1 MSTKYINSN
10 YRISRR
16 NATIF
21 ILVGFLAIQNLA
33 FQIIFKLNIPYS
45 IDFTDVFSPMFN
57 QIIKD
62 EFSFLV
68 NKGIHV
74 IFFPKLISY
83 PNFYLNS
90 FDVVNITY
98 VYWIVISITL
108 FFMYL
113 MIKQTDKR
121 LFWTLIPISAFL
133 YNPLTTSGYWMVAML
148 AWYFPMLGITSIIY
162 LFNRKIINLKIFASG
177 VSFAI
182 FSTFSILL
190 GVVSW
195 IAGIFILLKVV
206 SEKRLE
212 NKKWIF
218 LWIIS
223 SMIVGFCY
231 LYLTYGT
238 TDSETHFDVLFS
250 FTGFSFISN
259 FIASSFRLKFE
270 NLMLLAGTLSLSLS
284 IFYIWIF
291 YKKNLL
297 KEYFPW
303 FTLLFTAF
311 CGSVITTLGRAHLEN
326 HFGNEPYYSPIS
338 QLFQIGLIVITGKL
352 IIEFNQNP
360 KTLQRKIFVSIL
372 IFVIVT
378 QMLLLIPSYYSGWE
392 RGEYYFNEKM
402 DFVNCFTLSPNPNCL
417 DRYSTYEDDFLPM
430 INYLIENKL
439 SVFGESFI
447 INQEDMV
454 SQNFNNFE
462 HFTELSSTNNF
473 ESINDNKVVN
483 MSQYE
488 LDSEIISLNG
498 SFQVDS
504 NSIPQSLFLIIDGK
518 PLLENKTFEIKSDSP
533 KNMYAKVSWSI
544 FFLSGYMESGC
555 HSLQFVAVTSN
566 EKINLDD
573 EFIICKNN

>member
-1 MSTKYINSN
+1 M
-10 YRISRR
+10 
-16 NATIF
+16 
-21 ILVGFLAIQNLA
+21 VG
-33 FQIIFKLNIPYS
+33 
-45 IDFTDVFSPMFN
+45 
-57 QIIKD
+57 
-62 EFSFLV
+62 
-68 NKGIHV
+68 
-74 IFFPKLISY
+74 
-83 PNFYLNS
+83 
-90 FDVVNITY
+90 
-98 VYWIVISITL
+98 
-108 FFMYL
+108 
-113 MIKQTDKR
+113 
-121 LFWTLIPISAFL
+121 
-133 YNPLTTSGYWMVAML
+133 ML
-148 AWYFPMLGITSIIY
+148 SWYFPMLGIVSTIY

-177 VSFAI
+177 VSLAI

-195 IAGIFILLKVV
+195 IAGIVILLKAV

-223 SMIVGFCY
+223 SMIAGFCY
-231 LYLTYGT
+231 LSLTYGT
-238 TDSETHFDVLFS
+238 TDSEIRFDVLFS

-270 NLMLLAGTLSLSLS
+270 NLMFLAGSLSLGLS

-303 FTLLFTAF
+303 FTLLLTAF
-311 CGSVITTLGRAHLEN
+311 CGSVITTLGRAHLE
-326 HFGNEPYYSPIS
+326 HHLGNEPYYSPIS

-352 IIEFNQNP
+352 IIEFNQNS

-372 IFVIVT
+372 IFIIVT
-378 QMLLLIPSYYSGWE
+378 QMLLLVPSYYSGWE

-402 DFVNCFTLSPNPNCL
+402 DFVNCFTLSPNQNCL
-417 DRYSTYEDDFLPM
+417 DRYATYEDDFLPM

-447 INQEDMV
+447 INQENMV

-498 SFQVDS
+498 WFQVDS
-504 NSIPQSLFLIIDGK
+504 NSIPQSLFLIIDDK
-518 PLLENKTFEIKSDSP
+518 PLLENKTFEIKSDSSDDLST
-533 KNMYAKVSWSI
+533 KISWSI
-544 FFLSGYMESGC
+544 FFLSGYLEPGC

-573 EFIICKNN
+573 EFVICKNN